1 MADSKESRSERVCAN
16 CFCPPESQV
25 VRLRDNY
32 RLSNIFRSTRL
43 SRLYTFVFSFDF
55 FFPVA
60 HNPCLFHFRCVLNW
74 FGDWSTGALYQVG
87 KEFTSKIDL
96 EKSNVRVILHKP

>member
-1 MADSKESRSERVCAN
+1 MADSKESRSERISAN

-43 SRLYTFVFSFDF
+43 SRLYIFVFSFDF
-55 FFPVA
+55 FSSGSQS
-60 HNPCLFHFRCVLNW
+60 LFVSFQMCSQL
-74 FGDWSTGALYQVG
+74 
-87 KEFTSKIDL
+87 
-96 EKSNVRVILHKP
+96 VR